1 MTSIIGQRVL
11 VLEHDH
17 LQAQHIA
24 TQLKYAGA
32 QVLGPVVTPEAALA
46 LVREEKPDAAILD
59 IHLREGTAYP
69 VADLLVS
76 GGVPF
81 LFAAGHD
88 HRTIPERF
96 ADIRVFEKAH
106 DGASLLETLVSE
118 LEKARAVTGAE
129 VSYFLR
135 RAGGVWHWQV
145 KRFGVVVDSGRAL
158 SCVHARAAA
167 ILSATKRSH

>member
-1 MTSIIGQRVL
+1 MASIIGQRVL

-24 TQLKYAGA
+24 TQLMHAGA
-32 QVLGPVVTPEAALA
+32 RVLGPVPTPEAALT

-59 IHLREGTAYP
+59 IHLCEGTAYP

-96 ADIRVFEKAH
+96 ADIRVFDKSH
-106 DGASLLETLVSE
+106 NGASLLEALVRE
-118 LEKARAVTGAE
+118 LKKDRVTMAAD
-129 VSYFLR
+129 VSYSVR
-135 RAGGVWHWQV
+135 RVGGVWQWQV
-145 KRFGVVVDSGRAL
+145 KRYGVAVESGCASSL
-158 SCVHARAAA
+158 VLARAAA
-167 ILSATKRSH
+167 ILSATKRLH